1 MNTPDGG
8 DGTSEPRS
16 DQAAATGQ
24 PGNTELAAATLCTE
38 SIARIYVT
46 EPVTV
51 PFDRSIGQV
60 VDLMQRRHAGAV
72 IVVRDQRLVGVFTEH
87 DVVTHLLVNSVSEE
101 TPIGQLIAR
110 KPIYVLADDD
120 VGKAVG
126 LMAEHCVRHLPV
138 CDQDMNVVGI
148 LSVRHLIDCLAEHY
162 PAEVFNRPP
171 RGGLLP
177 SAPEGG

>member
-8 DGTSEPRS
+8 DGTSEPLP
-16 DQAAATGQ
+16 DQAAAAGPSDTS
-24 PGNTELAAATLCTE
+24 ELGAAPLCHE
-38 SIARIYVT
+38 SITRIFAT

-51 PFDRSIGQV
+51 PFDRPIGQV

-72 IVVRDQRLVGVFTEH
+72 IVTSDGRLAGIYTEH
-87 DVVTHLLVNSVSEE
+87 DVVNDLLVESVSEE
-101 TPIGQLIAR
+101 TPIGKLIAR
-110 KPIYVLADDD
+110 KPVYVKTDDA
-120 VGKAVG
+120 VSTAVG
-126 LMAEHCVRHLPV
+126 LMAQHCVRHLPV
-138 CDQDMNVVGI
+138 CDADMRVVGI
-148 LSVRHLIDCLAEHY
+148 LSVRHIIDCLAEHY